1 MLGIGILL
9 GFHLLGLVLQQLL
22 SIPLPANVLGL
33 ILFVISLFAGWI
45 KLEWVE
51 APASFL
57 LRHMMLFFIPI
68 IVASQLFFPLMR
80 EQWLTIGVS
89 WLVSTLVALLVT
101 GWTTKA
107 WTAGAGKREAH
118 E

>member
-9 GFHLLGLVLQQLL
+9 GFHLLGMILQHAL
-22 SIPLPANVLGL
+22 SLPLPANVLGL
-33 ILFVISLFAGWI
+33 LLFVVSLFAGWI

-51 APASFL
+51 VSANFL

-68 IVASQLFFPLMR
+68 IVASQLFFPFMK
-80 EQWLTIGVS
+80 EQWLAIGLS
-89 WLVSTLVALLVT
+89 WLGSTLIALFVT
-101 GWTTKA
+101 GWATKA
-107 WTAGAGKREAH
+107 WTAGEKEAN